1 MDRDDVE
8 YEWVQCTY
16 TDPSSMWDLPISR
29 RVFTPTN
36 PSSIAK
42 RQQKSVSLLHILLEL
57 YPEYQSSRSTL
68 ERSKLTS
75 GGVDTT
81 LAEVGQRPPESLLT
95 Y

>member
-1 MDRDDVE
+1 MDE
-8 YEWVQCTY
+8 YEWVPCTY

-36 PSSIAK
+36 PSSIAE

-57 YPEYQSSRSTL
+57 YPEYQ
-68 ERSKLTS
+68 SKLTS